1 MRKVQLTMPESDQRF
16 DEAMKTLRTNIQF
29 SGADIRTIMMTST
42 EPNEG
47 KSEITFHTALSFANT
62 GKKVLLIDADIHKS
76 VLTSRYHLEEEVDGL
91 SQYLTGQKRA
101 EEVIYN
107 TNIENFDILFSGPY
121 APNPAELFESDLM
134 KDLLKEEL
142 KFYDYILVDTPPVG
156 SLIEGAIIA
165 QYCDGAIL
173 VIRSG
178 AISYKR
184 VQRVKRQV
192 EKSGCRMLGAVLNM
206 VNTSKGSYYNS
217 YYYGDYDY

>member
-62 GKKVLLIDADIHKS
+62 GKRVLLIDADIHKS
-76 VLTSRYHLEEEVDGL
+76 VLTTRYHLDQEVDGL

-101 EEVIYN
+101 EEVIYS
-107 TNIENFDILFSGPY
+107 TNVENFDILFSGPY
-121 APNPAELFESDLM
+121 APNPAELFESSLM
-134 KDLLKEEL
+134 RELLEEAA
-142 KFYDYILVDTPPVG
+142 KHYDYVLVDTPPVG

-173 VIRSG
+173 VIKSG

-184 VQRVKRQV
+184 VQRVKKQV

>member
-62 GKKVLLIDADIHKS
+62 GKRVLLIDADIHKS
-76 VLTSRYHLEEEVDGL
+76 VLTTRYHLDQEVDGL

-101 EEVIYN
+101 EEVIYG
-107 TNIENFDILFSGPY
+107 TNVENFDILFSGPY
-121 APNPAELFESDLM
+121 APNPAELFESSLM
-134 KDLLKEEL
+134 RELLEEAA
-142 KFYDYILVDTPPVG
+142 KHYDYVLVDTPPVG

-173 VIRSG
+173 VIKSG

>member
-29 SGADIRTIMMTST
+29 SGADIRTIMITST
-42 EPNEG
+42 DPNEG
-47 KSEITFHTALSFANT
+47 KSEIAFHAALSFANT
-62 GKKVLLIDADIHKS
+62 GKRVLLIDADIHKS
-76 VLTSRYHLEEEVDGL
+76 VLTTRYHLDQEVDGL

-101 EEVIYN
+101 EEVIYS
-107 TNIENFDILFSGPY
+107 TNVENFDILFSGPY
-121 APNPAELFESDLM
+121 APNPAELFESSLM
-134 KDLLKEEL
+134 RELLEEAA
-142 KFYDYILVDTPPVG
+142 KHYDYVLVDTPPVG

-173 VIRSG
+173 VIKSG
-178 AISYKR
+178 TISYKR

>member
-76 VLTSRYHLEEEVDGL
+76 VLTTRYHLDQEVDGL

-101 EEVIYN
+101 EEVIYS
-107 TNIENFDILFSGPY
+107 TNVENFDILFSGPY
-121 APNPAELFESDLM
+121 APNPAELFESSLM
-134 KDLLKEEL
+134 RELLEEAA
-142 KFYDYILVDTPPVG
+142 KHYDYVLVDTPPVG

-173 VIRSG
+173 VIKSG

-206 VNTSKGSYYNS
+206 VNTSKGSYYNF

>member
-62 GKKVLLIDADIHKS
+62 GKRVLLIDADIHKS
-76 VLTSRYHLEEEVDGL
+76 VLTTRYHLDQEVDGL

-101 EEVIYN
+101 EEVIYS
-107 TNIENFDILFSGPY
+107 TNVENFDILFSGPY
-121 APNPAELFESDLM
+121 APNPAELFESSLM
-134 KDLLKEEL
+134 RELLEEAA
-142 KFYDYILVDTPPVG
+142 KHYDYVLVDTPPVG

-173 VIRSG
+173 VIKSG

>member
-76 VLTSRYHLEEEVDGL
+76 DLTTRYHLDQEVDGL

-101 EEVIYN
+101 EEVIYS
-107 TNIENFDILFSGPY
+107 TNVENFDILFSGPY
-121 APNPAELFESDLM
+121 APNPAELFESSLM
-134 KDLLKEEL
+134 RELLEEAA
-142 KFYDYILVDTPPVG
+142 KHYDYVLVDTPPVG

-173 VIRSG
+173 VIKSG

>member
-217 YYYGDYDY
+217 YYYGDY